1 MNTEQQEQSPYVE
14 DKVVTWKTMSRA
26 GRVAVSAGILAV
38 GAFTVAGPAMPVMAQ
53 ILGFTAPQR
62 PTGENLAGNFGGQPD
77 RQPGSNPF
85 GDGANAIGPNG
96 GDPFA
101 NGQVPVVDGA
111 NPNVVTLPASVVA
124 PGAIASN
131 GSQQK
136 IKLPPVS
143 TNFGNTGSA
152 TPSVGG
158 NTSGYGDKIGG
169 HEGRERHEEGDDRD
183 DYEDEGDDD

>member
-1 MNTEQQEQSPYVE
+1 MNTEQPEQSPYVE

-53 ILGFTAPQR
+53 FLGFTSPQR
-62 PTGENLAGNFGGQPD
+62 PTGENLAGNFGGQTPG
-77 RQPGSNPF
+77 QPGSNPS
-85 GDGANAIGPNG
+85 GAGGNAIGPTG

-101 NGQVPVVDGA
+101 NGQVPVVDGV
-111 NPNVVTLPASVVA
+111 NPNVVPLPASVVA

-143 TNFGNTGSA
+143 ANFGNTGSA

-158 NTSGYGDKIGG
+158 NTTGYGGKIGG
-169 HEGRERHEEGDDRD
+169 REGREGYDDRD
-183 DYEDEGDDD
+183 GDNEREGSDD